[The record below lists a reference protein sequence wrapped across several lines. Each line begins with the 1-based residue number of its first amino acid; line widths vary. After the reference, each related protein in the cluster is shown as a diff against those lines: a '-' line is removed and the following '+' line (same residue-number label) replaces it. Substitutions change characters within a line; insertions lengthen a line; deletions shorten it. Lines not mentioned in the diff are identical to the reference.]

1 MSFTVPSFK
10 TYVMFLTCILF
21 HLKRFVCDKHSLLF
35 KTLVMFTMHIILHLN
50 CSYCLRHAIS
60 FIQNIHNVFWHK
72 IYCTLHLAVTITYC
86 SYIYSKV
93 LSCIFKINRKNRNVI
108 FVITEKCQILQSK
121 ILSLSNLSLFESET
135 IFSKKIFHKEKKLL
149 LWIYAW
155 WLSGH
160 LWFNGQRKLLVAGP
174 NWNPTN
180 LVPHLIN
187 RC

>member
-1 MSFTVPSFK
+1 
-10 TYVMFLTCILF
+10 MFLTCILF

-135 IFSKKIFHKEKKLL
+135 IFSTTTISEGKK
-149 LWIYAW
+149 WIIVMDLCPATFK
-155 WLSGH
+155 S
-160 LWFNGQRKLLVAGP
+160 LWFNGWRKSAVASL
-174 NWNPTN
+174 NWNPCPLMGFT
-180 LVPHLIN
+180 LE
-187 RC
+187 

>member
-1 MSFTVPSFK
+1 
-10 TYVMFLTCILF
+10 MFLTCILF

-135 IFSKKIFHKEKKLL
+135 IFSKKIFHQEKK
-149 LWIYAW
+149 
-155 WLSGH
+155 
-160 LWFNGQRKLLVAGP
+160 
-174 NWNPTN
+174 
-180 LVPHLIN
+180 
-187 RC
+187 